1 MADADGGQ
9 PSRSAA
15 SIIAGA
21 HKESTANWHTL
32 VHERL
37 PSPIQEDTKPDVEA
51 MDVEPE
57 AAPESEPEPEPQVPT
72 PKEPTPPPM
81 ETTKSGRPKRGVN
94 AAAKPPP
101 PPSSGAATPTRIIL
115 RVPVTP
121 RVPAAPTSNGSKGK
135 VTKGRAKGRGKRK
148 ADSDEEESEAED
160 TDWEEV
166 PKTRRGRAAAAAAP
180 PPAPTR
186 TLRSRAPKP

>member
-51 MDVEPE
+51 MDIEPE

-101 PPSSGAATPTRIIL
+101 PSSSGTATPTRIIL

-180 PPAPTR
+180 LPAPTR